1 MLHNLFD
8 GSDMVTTTTAA
19 ALRTT
24 GLLLAVICVGG
35 CANHSDIA
43 AVGRYGG
50 YSTPAFDGY
59 LAECPPIA
67 AIDFST
73 KRQVIDDDDL
83 AAMLPA
89 LKRLNPR
96 RICLGGQHVT
106 DRSIDMLNQ
115 LPFLQ
120 SVNLEGTQV
129 TPQGRG
135 RLRLD
140 HFE

>member
-1 MLHNLFD
+1 MSGMRTSLQFIGTVLF
-8 GSDMVTTTTAA
+8 
-19 ALRTT
+19 ALALT
-24 GLLLAVICVGG
+24 G
-35 CANHSDIA
+35 CANNHADIET
-43 AVGRYGG
+43 VGRYGG
-50 YSTPAFDGY
+50 YSTPDADGY

-73 KRQVIDDDDL
+73 RRQIINDDDL

-96 RICLGGQHVT
+96 RISLGGQPIT
-106 DRSIDMLNQ
+106 DRSIEVLNQ

-120 SVNLEGTQV
+120 SLSLEGTQI

-135 RLRLD
+135 RLKLAHWD
-140 HFE
+140 